1 MPKGFDFKA
10 IADMQRN
17 MQQRMAEVQ
26 EEVRAKT
33 VEGTAG
39 GGMVKVTV
47 NGAMEITEVHIDPE
61 IIDPEDPEMFED
73 LVMAAVNQALEGA
86 KALSHEAQ
94 GKALGGM
101 LPPGMEGLLGGLGG

>member
-1 MPKGFDFKA
+1 
-10 IADMQRN
+10 
-17 MQQRMAEVQ
+17 
-26 EEVRAKT
+26 
-33 VEGTAG
+33 
-39 GGMVKVTV
+39 MVKVTV

-86 KALSHEAQ
+86 KALGQEAQ

>member
-10 IADMQRN
+10 LADMQRA
-17 MQQRMAEVQ
+17 MQERMAQMQ
-26 EEVRAKT
+26 EEVRAQR

-47 NGAMEITEVHIDPE
+47 NGALEVVEVHIDPS

-73 LVMAAVNQALEGA
+73 LVMAATNQALE
-86 KALSHEAQ
+86 KARALAQEAQ
-94 GKALGGM
+94 GKILGGI
-101 LPPGMEGLLGGLGG
+101 LPPGLEGLLGR